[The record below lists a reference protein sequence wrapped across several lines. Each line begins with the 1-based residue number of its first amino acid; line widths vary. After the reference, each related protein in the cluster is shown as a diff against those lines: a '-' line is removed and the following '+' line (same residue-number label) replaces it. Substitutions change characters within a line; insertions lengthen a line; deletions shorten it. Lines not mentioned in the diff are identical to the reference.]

1 MENLNITIIQSD
13 LHWED
18 KAANLHAFSQKIES
32 ITEPTDLIILP
43 EMFTTGFSMKSK
55 ELGETM
61 EGKTVNW
68 MKQMA
73 KEKNCAI
80 TGSFI
85 CRENKYYNRLL
96 WVTPNGVARRYD
108 KRHLFSM
115 GGEDKHYT
123 AGDKRLI
130 ATLNGWRI
138 CPLIC
143 YDLRFPVFSRN
154 TKRDPYDVLIYVAN
168 WPEARID
175 VWNKLLCARAIEN
188 QCYVA
193 GVNRVGVDG
202 NFVMHTGNSVVLD
215 SKGNTICSI
224 ESEKEEIKTV
234 TLVWEEL
241 ETFRKKFPVLKDAD

>member
-13 LHWED
+13 LYWED
-18 KAANLHAFSQKIES
+18 KEANLHAFSKKIES
-32 ITEPTDLIILP
+32 ITEATDLIILP

-55 ELGETM
+55 ELAETM
-61 EGKTVNW
+61 EGKTVSW

-73 KEKNCAI
+73 KEKNCVI

-85 CRENKYYNRLL
+85 CKENKYYNRLL
-96 WVTPNGVARRYD
+96 WVSPNGVARRYD
-108 KRHLFSM
+108 KKHLFSM

-123 AGDKRLI
+123 AGDKRVI
-130 ATLNGWRI
+130 VTLKDWRI

-168 WPEARID
+168 WPGLRSEA
-175 VWNKLLCARAIEN
+175 WKTLLLARAIEN

-202 NFVMHTGNSVVLD
+202 NFVMHPGLSVVID
-215 SKGNTICSI
+215 PKGHPICQT
-224 ESEKEEIKTV
+224 ETEKEDIQTV

-241 ETFRKKFPVLKDAD
+241 ETFRKKFPVLKHAD